1 MYCQKCGAELTD
13 NMKFCRMCGTPVSQ
27 TSKKTSTLSFIR
39 LRLRTI
45 VYAVIVL
52 IIVILVAT
60 FGGEFRAIQNLKHI
74 TFDDYSTTVT
84 IGDAVEHGLSNPD
97 WEAEKIQD
105 NSYRVSVSGVSE
117 DLYARVVLNFSVN
130 YADDMVYGSLDSVDV
145 NGEHFTDVLSTGLVL
160 SSIYSTS

>member
-39 LRLRTI
+39 LRPRTI

-74 TFDDYSTTVT
+74 LQSQIWHLCNTV
-84 IGDAVEHGLSNPD
+84 EC
-97 WEAEKIQD
+97 
-105 NSYRVSVSGVSE
+105 
-117 DLYARVVLNFSVN
+117 
-130 YADDMVYGSLDSVDV
+130 
-145 NGEHFTDVLSTGLVL
+145 
-160 SSIYSTS
+160 